1 MVENF
6 RVYLTFSTNLC
17 NSGKSE
23 PQYDLCSINDS
34 IFFLLSSIT
43 YRKQQ
48 QCGWRMGASAFKL
61 MPILMDPTRGE
72 ETFGKKKVQTPKSCS
87 HVWKQAGVLK

>member
-34 IFFLLSSIT
+34 IFFLIIIYNL
-43 YRKQQ
+43 
-48 QCGWRMGASAFKL
+48 
-61 MPILMDPTRGE
+61 
-72 ETFGKKKVQTPKSCS
+72 
-87 HVWKQAGVLK
+87 